1 MNFIRK
7 NWFLFG
13 LVLLLILGFV
23 APGLGT
29 FISYGKLTTTIL
41 IILIFL
47 ITGYTIPTE
56 AIKDGLKDFKLHLF
70 LQGFIFV
77 LVPIYFFL
85 TLKLF
90 EGNFTPETRIGI
102 LALACIPT
110 TISSCVIFTQASGG
124 NTVGAM
130 FNAALANLLGVF
142 ISPLLLTFFLR
153 TSDQMYVATEI
164 SSVIMNIGM
173 KILIPI
179 IVGQV
184 IRQVRIPEKQFKKRL
199 KLIINMSLLIIV
211 FINFSKSAADPDFR
225 KMLPTMVFPFIYLA
239 ISFFILL
246 GLSYF
251 FGRIFNF
258 PRKNLI
264 TVLYTA
270 PQKTLAMGVPLLTT
284 FFADS
289 PELLGA
295 ALLPL
300 LFYHPWQ
307 LLVSGFVKSFLAKG
321 EFSK

>member
-1 MNFIRK
+1 VDLNFIKK
-7 NWFLFG
+7 NWFLVG
-13 LVLLLILGFV
+13 LVLLLVIGFF
-23 APGLGT
+23 APELGT
-29 FISYGKLTTTIL
+29 SISFGKMTTTML

-70 LQGFIFV
+70 LQVFIFI
-77 LVPIYFFL
+77 LVHIYFFV

-90 EGNFTPETRIGI
+90 EGSFTPETRVGI
-102 LALACIPT
+102 IALACLPT
-110 TISSCVIFTQASGG
+110 TISSCVIFTQSSGG

-142 ISPLLLTFFLR
+142 LSPLLLTFFLS
-153 TSDQMYVATEI
+153 TGDQGYVSSEI
-164 SSVIMNIGM
+164 GSVIMNIGI

-184 IRQVRIPEKQFKKRL
+184 IRQIRIPEKQFKKRL
-199 KLIINMSLLIIV
+199 KLITNISLLLIV
-211 FINFSKSAADPDFR
+211 FINFSKSAGDPDFR
-225 KMLPTMVFPFIYLA
+225 QMLPTMVFPFLYLA
-239 ISFFILL
+239 VSFFILL

-251 FGRIFNF
+251 LARAAHFSK
-258 PRKNLI
+258 KNII

-307 LLVSGFVKSFLAKG
+307 LLISGFVKSRLSGK
-321 EFSK
+321 SL

>member
-1 MNFIRK
+1 MNFIKK
-7 NWFLFG
+7 NWFLVG
-13 LVLLLILGFV
+13 LVLLLIIGFF
-23 APGLGT
+23 APELGT
-29 FISYGKLTTTIL
+29 SISFGKLTTTIL

-56 AIKDGLKDFKLHLF
+56 AIKDGLKDFKLHVF
-70 LQGFIFV
+70 LQFFIFV
-77 LVPIYFFL
+77 LVPLYFFI

-90 EGNFTPETRIGI
+90 EGSFSPETRVGI
-102 LALACIPT
+102 IALACLPT
-110 TISSCVIFTQASGG
+110 TISSCVIFTQSSGG

-142 ISPLLLTFFLR
+142 VSPLLLTFFLR
-153 TSDQMYVATEI
+153 INDQTYAATEI
-164 SSVIMNIGM
+164 SSVIMNIGV

-184 IRQVRIPEKQFKKRL
+184 IRQIRIPEKQFKKRL
-199 KLIINMSLLIIV
+199 KLITNISLLLIV

-225 KMLPTMVFPFIYLA
+225 QMLPTMVFPFIYLA
-239 ISFFILL
+239 VSFFVLL
-246 GLSYF
+246 GLSYL

-307 LLVSGFVKSFLAKG
+307 LLVSGFVKSWLARKIL
-321 EFSK
+321 

>member
-1 MNFIRK
+1 MNFIKK
-7 NWFLFG
+7 NWFLVG
-13 LVLLLILGFV
+13 LVLLLIIGFF
-23 APGLGT
+23 APELGT
-29 FISYGKLTTTIL
+29 SISFGKLTTTIL

-70 LQGFIFV
+70 LQVFIFV
-77 LVPIYFFL
+77 LVPLYFFI

-90 EGNFTPETRIGI
+90 AGSFSPETRVGI
-102 LALACIPT
+102 IALACLPT
-110 TISSCVIFTQASGG
+110 TISSCVIFTQSSGG

-142 ISPLLLTFFLR
+142 VSPLLLTLFLR
-153 TSDQMYVATEI
+153 TSDQTYAATEI
-164 SSVIMNIGM
+164 SSVIMNIGV

-184 IRQVRIPEKQFKKRL
+184 IRQIRIPEKQFKIRL
-199 KLIINMSLLIIV
+199 KLTTNISLLLIV

-225 KMLPTMVFPFIYLA
+225 QMLPTMVFPFMYLA
-239 ISFFILL
+239 VSFFILL
-246 GLSYF
+246 GLSYL

-289 PELLGA
+289 PELLGM

-307 LLVSGFVKSFLAKG
+307 LLVSGFVKSWLARKTL
-321 EFSK
+321 

>member
-1 MNFIRK
+1 MDFIKK
-7 NWFLFG
+7 NWFLVG
-13 LVLLLILGFV
+13 LVLLLIIGFF
-23 APGLGT
+23 APELGT
-29 FISYGKLTTTIL
+29 SISFGKLTTTIL

-56 AIKDGLKDFKLHLF
+56 AIKDGLKDFKLHVF
-70 LQGFIFV
+70 LQVFVFV
-77 LVPIYFFL
+77 LVPLYFFI

-90 EGNFTPETRIGI
+90 EGSFSPETRVGI
-102 LALACIPT
+102 IALACLPT
-110 TISSCVIFTQASGG
+110 TISSCVIFTQSSGG

-142 ISPLLLTFFLR
+142 VSPLLLTFFLR
-153 TSDQMYVATEI
+153 INDQTYAATEI
-164 SSVIMNIGM
+164 SSVIMNIGV

-184 IRQVRIPEKQFKKRL
+184 IRQIRIPEKQFKKRL
-199 KLIINMSLLIIV
+199 KLITNISLLLIV

-225 KMLPTMVFPFIYLA
+225 QMLPTMVFPFIYLA
-239 ISFFILL
+239 VSFFVLL
-246 GLSYF
+246 GLSYL

-307 LLVSGFVKSFLAKG
+307 LLVSGFVKSWLARKTL
-321 EFSK
+321 

>member
-1 MNFIRK
+1 MDFIKK
-7 NWFLFG
+7 NWFLVG
-13 LVLLLILGFV
+13 LVLLLIIGFF
-23 APGLGT
+23 APELGT
-29 FISYGKLTTTIL
+29 SISFGKLTTTIL

-56 AIKDGLKDFKLHLF
+56 AIKNGLKDFKLHVF
-70 LQGFIFV
+70 LQVFVFV
-77 LVPIYFFL
+77 LVPLYFFI

-90 EGNFTPETRIGI
+90 EGSFSPETRVGI
-102 LALACIPT
+102 IALACLPT
-110 TISSCVIFTQASGG
+110 TISSCVIFTQSSGG

-142 ISPLLLTFFLR
+142 VSPLLLTFFLR
-153 TSDQMYVATEI
+153 INDQTYAATEI
-164 SSVIMNIGM
+164 SSVIMNIGV

-184 IRQVRIPEKQFKKRL
+184 IRQIRIPEKQFKKRL
-199 KLIINMSLLIIV
+199 KLITNISLLLIV

-225 KMLPTMVFPFIYLA
+225 QMLPTMVFPFIYLA
-239 ISFFILL
+239 VSFFVLL
-246 GLSYF
+246 GLSYL

-307 LLVSGFVKSFLAKG
+307 LLVSGFVKSWLARKTL
-321 EFSK
+321 